1 MLMENSKS
9 IEHSDL
15 ETRAINSQGLNR
27 KGSYLVCLII
37 TFAAVYSQYLG
48 IHFGL
53 ILGAF
58 IVYGIPV
65 LAITF
70 LWGTTIIRRFFN
82 NTKSALKFGFASFGA
97 FTVLGIVLAIVI
109 LFFLILFN
117 PNTVNLLNRPNP
129 VLDVSPELARI
140 MIGVSLLVVG
150 PAEEY
155 IFRGFMFGG
164 LLDIFKNRHWL
175 TLAFVSSLLFAAVH
189 LYYALVY
196 EAASLIQ
203 FTDLVTFGMSM
214 AVTYYLSGGNL
225 FVPALIHGVYDATAF
240 IGVATS
246 MNVGVFLREFL
257 ILFSI
262 IVAIVVLV
270 QTRSKRDKEFGV
282 GDKTSARALIL
293 TSPQL
298 HQRRQNR
305 MQSRNI

>member
-1 MLMENSKS
+1 MGPEKSGMLMENSKS
-9 IEHSDL
+9 IEQKDYG
-15 ETRAINSQGLNR
+15 TRVTNPQCLNR
-27 KGSYLVCLII
+27 KESYLVCLII
-37 TFAAVYSQYLG
+37 TFAAAYSQYVG

-70 LWGTTIIRRFFN
+70 IWGTTIIKRFFS

-97 FTVLGIVLAIVI
+97 FTVLGIALAIVI
-109 LFFLILFN
+109 FFFLILFN
-117 PNTVNLLNRPNP
+117 PTTVNLLNKPNP
-129 VLDVSPELARI
+129 VLNVSPEFARI
-140 MIGVSLLVVG
+140 MVGVSLLVVG

-155 IFRGFMFGG
+155 VFRGFIFGG

-175 TLAFVSSLLFAAVH
+175 TLAFVSSLLFAAIH

-203 FTDLVTFGMSM
+203 FTGLVTFAMAM

-225 FVPALIHGVYDATAF
+225 FVPALIHGVYDATGF
-240 IGVATS
+240 IGIAIS
-246 MNVGVFLREFL
+246 MNVGILLRGFL

-262 IVAIVVLV
+262 IVAIVVFV
-270 QTRSKRDKEFGV
+270 QTRSKRDKDFGFRI
-282 GDKTSARALIL
+282 KEC
-293 TSPQL
+293 QK
-298 HQRRQNR
+298 
-305 MQSRNI
+305 SRI

>member
-1 MLMENSKS
+1 MLLENSKS
-9 IEHSDL
+9 IEQSDL
-15 ETRAINSQGLNR
+15 ETRATNSQGLNR
-27 KGSYLVCLII
+27 KKAYLVCLII

-53 ILGAF
+53 ILGGF

-65 LAITF
+65 LAVTF
-70 LWGTTIIRRFFN
+70 IWGTTVIKRFFS
-82 NTKSALKFGFASFGA
+82 NTKSALKFGFASFGV
-97 FTVLGIVLAIVI
+97 FTVLGILLAIVI

-117 PNTVNLLNRPNP
+117 PNTVNLLDRPNP
-129 VLDVSPELARI
+129 VLNVSPEFAWI

-155 IFRGFMFGG
+155 IFRGFIFGG

-203 FTDLVTFGMSM
+203 FTDLVTFAMAM

-225 FVPALIHGVYDATAF
+225 FVPALIHGVYDATGF
-240 IGVATS
+240 IGVATT
-246 MNVGVFLREFL
+246 MNVGVLLRSFL

-270 QTRSKRDKEFGV
+270 QTRSKRNKGFGV
-282 GDKTSARALIL
+282 LGFPRKVS
-293 TSPQL
+293 S
-298 HQRRQNR
+298 
-305 MQSRNI
+305 